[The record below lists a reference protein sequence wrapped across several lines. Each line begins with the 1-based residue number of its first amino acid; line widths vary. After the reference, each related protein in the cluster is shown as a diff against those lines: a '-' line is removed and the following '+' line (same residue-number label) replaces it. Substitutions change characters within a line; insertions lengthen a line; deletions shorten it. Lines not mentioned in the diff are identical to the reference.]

1 MTTTK
6 APMKKNAKSAKKTDR
21 KKSMKVT
28 IADVWKT
35 IDEIGKAQKETQ
47 RIVGDLGNRFGDIA
61 EHFLTPA
68 LRRKF
73 KKFGFA
79 FNKISRNL
87 EWENEKYDFLME
99 FDAFLEDGVQA
110 MIVEVKAKL
119 DKNDI
124 DEQINRMEKLRR
136 YADLYNDTRQ
146 FYCAL
151 ATMAAK
157 KEVIKY
163 TLENGFYLIMPS
175 GEDVK
180 VTAPESKPRFW

>member
-1 MTTTK
+1 MTITK
-6 APMKKNAKSAKKTDR
+6 TPSKKNKKTAKKTAR
-21 KKSMKVT
+21 KTDKKVT
-28 IADVWKT
+28 IDDVWKT

-61 EHFLTPA
+61 EHFLTPD

-79 FNKISRNL
+79 FGKISRNL
-87 EWENEKYDFLME
+87 EWENEEHNLLME
-99 FDAFLEDGVQA
+99 FDALLENGTQA

-119 DKNDI
+119 DKKDI
-124 DEQINRMEKLRR
+124 DEQINRMEKVRR
-136 YADLYNDTRQ
+136 YADLNNDTRQ
-146 FYCAL
+146 FYCAM
-151 ATMAAK
+151 ATMSAK